1 MYYFIYYFKYI
12 VIYIIWVHTF
22 GKESKKKK
30 KILMVWSLANIY
42 KKLFE
47 NVCFILYFMSFTISN
62 I

>member
-30 KILMVWSLANIY
+30 KN
-42 KKLFE
+42 
-47 NVCFILYFMSFTISN
+47 SN
-62 I
+62 GLESSKYI